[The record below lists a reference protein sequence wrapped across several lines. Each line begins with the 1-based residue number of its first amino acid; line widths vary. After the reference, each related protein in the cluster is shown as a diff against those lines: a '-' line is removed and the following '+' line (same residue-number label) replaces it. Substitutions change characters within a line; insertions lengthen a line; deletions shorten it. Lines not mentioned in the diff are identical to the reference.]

1 MEIIYHKLQRLT
13 CFYIWLFLM
22 KRGIE
27 LGINA
32 TLPSIQKAA
41 QIANQSK
48 IDYFFVPETN
58 PNVMGVD
65 AFDALEKIADE
76 KCDMTIGTAIV
87 NVFSRKKEQISLNA
101 NRIYE
106 KTNEKFVLGIG
117 TSAPVIVEKL
127 WKLKFERPLSRI
139 IDYTK
144 HLRSNFRGK
153 IFWAAVGQKTT
164 QLAAQNADGVIFFL
178 KPRKQISSDIQKI
191 KQIVSSAG
199 KSFDSF
205 ETICIVPTYVDSSEN
220 FKAAKT
226 TLAKYIGANEFYSN
240 PLSKEFEKEVMEIR
254 KTFKES
260 GLTKTIE
267 KVSDDLVKELTV
279 CGTPTHCKQMLDN
292 FQEETGCK
300 TVIAGFDLPKEG
312 FDSKFFENLKKLLAM

>member
-1 MEIIYHKLQRLT
+1 
-13 CFYIWLFLM
+13 M

-58 PNVMGVD
+58 PAVMGVD
-65 AFDALEKIADE
+65 AFDALEQISNG
-76 KCDMTIGTAIV
+76 KCDMVLGTGIV
-87 NVFSRKKEQISLNA
+87 NVFSRKKEEISLNA
-101 NRIYE
+101 NKIYQ
-106 KTNEKFVLGIG
+106 KTNENFVLGIG
-117 TSAPVIVEKL
+117 TSAPAIVEKL
-127 WKLKFERPLSRI
+127 WNLKFEHPLSRLV
-139 IDYTK
+139 DYTK
-144 HLRSNFRGK
+144 YLRANFSGK
-153 IFWAAVGQKTT
+153 IFWAAVGQKTM

-191 KQIVSSAG
+191 KQIISSAG

-220 FKAAKT
+220 LNAAKA

-240 PLSKEFEKEVMEIR
+240 PLSEEFEKDVMEIR
-254 KTFKES
+254 KTFKEF

-267 KVSDDLVKELTV
+267 KVSDDLVKEITI
-279 CGTPTHCKQMLDN
+279 CGTPTHCRQMLDD
-292 FQEETGCK
+292 FQKETGCK

-312 FDSKFFENLKKLLAM
+312 FDSEFFENLRKLLAMM